1 MNFIPLIFIATALAV
16 GLGIFALLDYLQGG
30 HHRFVQRFND
40 FRQVPDFHD
49 WERRSLKEPALPQSS
64 MVLKILA
71 GIRSLAG
78 EEYFKRIDTLLKQA
92 DIALRPTEYVLVKVS
107 CFVMGSLIANSMG
120 GKVMIA
126 SIIGII
132 CWLAPT
138 IVAKRKRAKRIKLFE
153 QQLADILDL
162 IVSSLRAGQSFMQA
176 LDAACEN
183 APYPSGKEFRRLLAE
198 LRMGIPADRAMHSLV
213 ERMPS
218 QDMEMIVV
226 AYLIQR
232 TVGGPLSEVL
242 ENVGRTIRERAKIR
256 GDIETLTA
264 QGRISGIVIGSLPL
278 ALAAILFLINPTFIL
293 PLFTEPIGRLL
304 LLIAIMMQVTGALL
318 IRSIVRIE
326 F

>member
-107 CFVMGSLIANSMG
+107 CFVMGSLVANSMG

-138 IVAKRKRAKRIKLFE
+138 IVAKRKRAKSIKLFE

>member
-1 MNFIPLIFIATALAV
+1 
-16 GLGIFALLDYLQGG
+16 
-30 HHRFVQRFND
+30 
-40 FRQVPDFHD
+40 
-49 WERRSLKEPALPQSS
+49 

-107 CFVMGSLIANSMG
+107 CFVMGSLVANSMG

-176 LDAACEN
+176 LDSACEN

>member
-138 IVAKRKRAKRIKLFE
+138 IVAKRKRAKSIKLFE